1 MLSTGKV
8 RRDVKISKDVIL
20 EEKIPII
27 AGPNGVE
34 SMKLMVGVAKEL
46 KKLNIKIIRGHAY
59 KPLPSL

>member
-27 AGPNGVE
+27 TRSNGVE
-34 SMKLMVGVAKEL
+34 NVKLMVGVAKEL
-46 KKLNIKIIRGHAY
+46 KN
-59 KPLPSL
+59 